1 MGVLFSLEGSV
12 KDLGQANIFRN
23 TFSFS
28 SIYANTT
35 SSNHILSLQF
45 SDKATTDTNVT
56 VQSPSHESTKSI
68 RVPASSQS
76 VATRIALTAGAA
88 NDVTIK
94 TSLPL
99 DSISIGSPQGTYFP
113 STKLSL
119 NGASLTKCGSGG
131 CRPVGSKIGGLNKT
145 NTAKLTIPATISSPD
160 GNPNSTSKYLELDYT
175 NNDVAIATS
184 WGLGSNSRNITLA
197 LNRANPVRLEVPLSG
212 RHSELFSPGQ
222 GWWDTDT
229 LGVLV
234 PGWKNGDN
242 ELVIGNDAAD
252 DSFQANG
259 ADFVGLRVYD

>member
-1 MGVLFSLEGSV
+1 MGVLFSLEGSFNA
-12 KDLGQANIFRN
+12 LGQANVSRN

-35 SSNHILSLQF
+35 SSSHILSLQF
-45 SDKATTDTNVT
+45 SDKASTDTNVT
-56 VQSPSHESTKSI
+56 IQSLAHGSTKSI
-68 RVPASSQS
+68 RVPASNQS

-99 DSISIGSPQGTYFP
+99 DSITVGSPQGTYFP
-113 STKLSL
+113 STKFSL

-131 CRPVGSKIGGLNKT
+131 CSPVGSKIGGLNKT
-145 NTAKLTIPATISSPD
+145 NTAKVTIPATISSPD
-160 GNPNSTSKYLELDYT
+160 GNSNSTSKYLELDYT

-197 LNRANPVRLEVPLSG
+197 LNGANPVRLEVPLSG

-234 PGWKNGDN
+234 TGWKNGDN
-242 ELVIGNDAAD
+242 ELVIGNDAAED
-252 DSFQANG
+252 AFQANG